1 VVIEPRVLLLDE
13 PLSNLD
19 PTLREATRDE
29 LRAMLH
35 RLGVTALFVT
45 HDQEDAFAI
54 ADRVAVLR
62 QGRLL
67 QVGAA
72 EELYERPASRHVA
85 QFIGRAT
92 LVPAEW
98 AGERAR
104 IAIGGVVQEGAAI
117 TGDPAVAPASGLR
130 WLAVL
135 RPESL
140 AIDYAERADGRAWAG
155 EVVSRRFAG
164 GHLVYGVRLA
174 GDVRVEVSTD
184 DGAWVEGQSVT
195 VRLEDRPVALVAP

>member
-1 VVIEPRVLLLDE
+1 M
-13 PLSNLD
+13 
-19 PTLREATRDE
+19 LR
-29 LRAMLH
+29 

-67 QVGAA
+67 QVGTP
-72 EELYERPASRHVA
+72 EDLYERPASRHVA
-85 QFIGRAT
+85 EFIGRAT
-92 LVPAEW
+92 LLPAEW
-98 AGERAR
+98 ASGDRLR
-104 IAIGGVVQEGAAI
+104 VSVGGVTQEGTAV
-117 TGDPAVAPASGLR
+117 TGDPAVAEAPGAR

-140 AIDYAERADGRAWAG
+140 TIDYAEYADGPAWTG

-164 GHLVYGVRLA
+164 GHIVYGVRLM
-174 GDVRVEVSTD
+174 GDVRAEVSTD
-184 DGAWVEGQSVT
+184 DGAWAEGQLVT
-195 VRLEDRPVALVAP
+195 VRLGRKPVALVAP

>member
-1 VVIEPRVLLLDE
+1 MIEPRVLLLDE

-19 PTLREATRDE
+19 PTLRESTRDE
-29 LRAMLH
+29 LRAMLR

-62 QGRLL
+62 HGRLL
-67 QVGAA
+67 QVGTP

-85 QFIGRAT
+85 QFIGRAA
-92 LVPAEW
+92 LVAAEW
-98 AGERAR
+98 AGERVR
-104 IAIGGVVQEGAAI
+104 ISIGGVVQEGPAV
-117 TGDPAVAPASGLR
+117 TGDPAVAPASGAR
-130 WLAVL
+130 WLAVM

-140 AIDYAERADGRAWAG
+140 AIDYAERADGPSWAG
-155 EVVSRRFAG
+155 EVVNRRFAG
-164 GHLVYGVRLA
+164 GHVVYGVRLA

-184 DGAWVEGQSVT
+184 DGTWLEGQSVT
-195 VRLEDRPVALVAP
+195 VRLGEWPIALVAP